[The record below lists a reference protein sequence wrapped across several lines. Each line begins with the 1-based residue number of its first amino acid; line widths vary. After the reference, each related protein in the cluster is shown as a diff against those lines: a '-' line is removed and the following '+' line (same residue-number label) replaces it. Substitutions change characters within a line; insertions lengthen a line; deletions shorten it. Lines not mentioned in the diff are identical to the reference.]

1 MKLNFRN
8 KFLKKIKKIEYSFFN
23 FKIRLKKNNFYLLT
37 AVCTI
42 LFIVVIILSFQFSRD
57 NHQTKTSNLFIIQ
70 KNYTIPTENF
80 AEKKDF
86 EIPPLSRL
94 QKKATTNNN
103 NFEIPPLSRL
113 QKKATTNNNNLV
125 LESKNKTEQKA
136 EILKLLEE
144 VQFQKQSKMTIII
157 DDFGYSTSKVE
168 LFLQITQPITFAIL
182 PNLPQSSTIAKNL
195 HQKNKSI
202 LVHLPMEPNDIEQK
216 IEKITLMV
224 ADSREEIKNKFV
236 LSLESSPFS
245 IGINNHMGSKFTRH
259 EKGMEFLMQH
269 LQEHKLFFLDSKTSP
284 GSIAVKLAKKY
295 GVSYFARDVFLDNS
309 TEMLAIAKQ
318 LIGALEISFKK
329 GSSIVIGHPYLS
341 TYEVLQ
347 ILLPEFEKKGVL
359 FTGLENFQTNT
370 SNQTVQLWD
379 E

>member
-103 NFEIPPLSRL
+103 NLEIPPLSRL

-157 DDFGYSTSKVE
+157 DDSYSTS
-168 LFLQITQPITFAIL
+168 
-182 PNLPQSSTIAKNL
+182 N
-195 HQKNKSI
+195 
-202 LVHLPMEPNDIEQK
+202 
-216 IEKITLMV
+216 
-224 ADSREEIKNKFV
+224 
-236 LSLESSPFS
+236 
-245 IGINNHMGSKFTRH
+245 
-259 EKGMEFLMQH
+259 
-269 LQEHKLFFLDSKTSP
+269 
-284 GSIAVKLAKKY
+284 
-295 GVSYFARDVFLDNS
+295 
-309 TEMLAIAKQ
+309 
-318 LIGALEISFKK
+318 
-329 GSSIVIGHPYLS
+329 
-341 TYEVLQ
+341 
-347 ILLPEFEKKGVL
+347 
-359 FTGLENFQTNT
+359 
-370 SNQTVQLWD
+370 
-379 E
+379 

>member
-103 NFEIPPLSRL
+103 N
-113 QKKATTNNNNLV
+113 LV
-125 LESKNKTEQKA
+125 LELKNKTEQKA
-136 EILKLLEE
+136 EILKLLEG

>member
-103 NFEIPPLSRL
+103 NLEIPPLSRL

>member
-1 MKLNFRN
+1 
-8 KFLKKIKKIEYSFFN
+8 
-23 FKIRLKKNNFYLLT
+23 
-37 AVCTI
+37 
-42 LFIVVIILSFQFSRD
+42 
-57 NHQTKTSNLFIIQ
+57 
-70 KNYTIPTENF
+70 
-80 AEKKDF
+80 
-86 EIPPLSRL
+86 
-94 QKKATTNNN
+94 
-103 NFEIPPLSRL
+103 
-113 QKKATTNNNNLV
+113 
-125 LESKNKTEQKA
+125 
-136 EILKLLEE
+136 
-144 VQFQKQSKMTIII
+144 MTIII